1 MTPGWPDALPV
12 VAPPELQRHFT
23 ADGSAEGRIG
33 PPVTSND
40 AWMLPVMPALRSA
53 RSCSW
58 SRQFRAGQQASR
70 MFVCPALA
78 APLPVS
84 RDPLHP
90 LTPSSFSP
98 ASSPLREHLL
108 LSPLPSP
115 PPPSLV
121 CAPVQLQSPQSP
133 SPDFPGPRSVSGLL
147 CLVTYYLYV
156 SHARNPHLHFPSPSL
171 SRVGKMAANKTS
183 AVADEPVDVLFALH
197 PKFDMLDF
205 AGPLEVLTTACH
217 DFKDQSSKAFEV
229 TIAGSEPKVLSEQGV
244 LVGSQISFKEAHD
257 RLEEFDIL
265 VILGGNSQ
273 EVLDKEAEPL
283 GLINDFAELQ
293 KKDPARE
300 RTVLS
305 VCTGSLF
312 LARENI
318 LSGLSATTHPDYMTK
333 FEILCSEAATRNLTE
348 RTDVIEDARYVVNN
362 LRFDLGDED
371 ENPYIRRKSDAGRR
385 PSNARAGVDAAL
397 YLVSVMVDEEC
408 AVEVARIMQWTWNKG
423 VVVDGLDV

>member
-1 MTPGWPDALPV
+1 
-12 VAPPELQRHFT
+12 
-23 ADGSAEGRIG
+23 
-33 PPVTSND
+33 
-40 AWMLPVMPALRSA
+40 
-53 RSCSW
+53 
-58 SRQFRAGQQASR
+58 
-70 MFVCPALA
+70 
-78 APLPVS
+78 
-84 RDPLHP
+84 
-90 LTPSSFSP
+90 
-98 ASSPLREHLL
+98 
-108 LSPLPSP
+108 
-115 PPPSLV
+115 
-121 CAPVQLQSPQSP
+121 
-133 SPDFPGPRSVSGLL
+133 
-147 CLVTYYLYV
+147 
-156 SHARNPHLHFPSPSL
+156 
-171 SRVGKMAANKTS
+171 MAANKTS

-385 PSNARAGVDAAL
+385 PSNARKGSMSWKGSNTRRESIARRAAMRLGGLRVITAGGNSAGVDAAL